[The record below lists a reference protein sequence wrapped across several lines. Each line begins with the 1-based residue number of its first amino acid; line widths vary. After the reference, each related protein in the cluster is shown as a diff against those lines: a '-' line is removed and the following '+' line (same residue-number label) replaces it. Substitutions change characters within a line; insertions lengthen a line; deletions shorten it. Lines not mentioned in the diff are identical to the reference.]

1 LRKIGAFPAAAAS
14 YVEGLYERYREDR
27 DAVGA
32 DWAAYFDALE
42 QGDNQHVDG
51 AGDAGVAGL
60 IQAYRDRGHLAAD
73 LDPLG
78 LAPRPA
84 VAELDPAAH
93 GLAPADVAAIV
104 DRLKAIYAGTLAV
117 ECAHVHDPARRHW
130 IRDAMEAPPMA
141 ADAETRRRILE
152 MLIEAEAF
160 EQFMQSRFPTVKR
173 FGLEG
178 AESKMVLL
186 RRLIEDAAAVGVD
199 EVVIGGMHRG
209 RLNLLANLM
218 GKPAAAIFAEVGGA
232 SSLPD
237 GFAVSGDVPYHVG
250 FSNDVTVA
258 GRRVHLSL
266 SAHPSHL
273 QVVAAVT
280 LGRARAKQARHG
292 PGGREAILPLLLHT
306 DASFAGQGVMAEIFQ
321 LGGLAGFDTGGTIHL
336 IVNNQIGFTTAPAQ
350 ARTSRYCS
358 DIAKI
363 VEAPVFHVNGDDPE
377 ATARAAT
384 LAVGYRQR
392 FGRDVVID
400 LVCYRRRGHN
410 EIDEPRFT
418 QPRMAA
424 RIDALPTVRR
434 KYAAR
439 LIDDGVVTVEENTG
453 IEARNRERLA
463 AAYEESKTYRPNTAD
478 RLEGAWT
485 GMAAGG
491 TAAMLEPVDTGMPLE
506 DLRRIGRAL
515 TAVPDSLAFD
525 PKIDRFREARARMI
539 EGGEGID
546 WATAEA
552 LAIGGLLDQGVDVRL
567 CGQDSGRGAFSQR
580 HLVLVDQ
587 QTEARFVPLRHLR
600 DGQGRFE
607 LVDSPLIEYAVLA
620 FEFGHSLADPH
631 TLVIWEAQFGDFAN
645 LAQAVI
651 DQYVVAAEDKWLRQ
665 SGLVMLLPHGP
676 EGDGPEHSSAR
687 PERFLQLCAEGNIQV
702 VDCST
707 PANHFHALRRQM
719 LRPFR
724 KPLVVFSPK
733 SLLRRR
739 AAASTLDE
747 MAEGTGF
754 RTVIADAEAD
764 PSGVRRVVLCTG
776 KVYYD
781 LAEARSEREIRSV
794 ALIRLEQ
801 LYPFPEAAL
810 SEALAPYSQ
819 AEVVWCQEETA
830 NGGAWS
836 FVDRRLEAILAA
848 LGHANPR
855 PRYVGRPPRPAPAG
869 GLKSAH
875 AAEQDRVVAEALTE

>member
-1 LRKIGAFPAAAAS
+1 LRKIGAFPAAAAA
-14 YVEGLYERYREDR
+14 YVEWLYERYREDR
-27 DAVGA
+27 DTVGA

-42 QGDNQHVDG
+42 QGDEQPGEGSKDP
-51 AGDAGVAGL
+51 GVAAL

-73 LDPLG
+73 LDPLD
-78 LAPRPA
+78 LAARPCLT
-84 VAELDPAAH
+84 ELDPAAY
-93 GLAPADVAAIV
+93 GLASADVAAIV
-104 DRLKAIYAGTLAV
+104 DRLKTVYAGTLAV
-117 ECAHVHDPARRHW
+117 EFVHIHDPARSQW

-141 ADAETRRRILE
+141 ACAEIRRGILGT
-152 MLIEAEAF
+152 LVEAEVF

-186 RRLIEDAAAVGVD
+186 RRLIEDAAAAGVD

-209 RLNLLANLM
+209 RLNFLANLM
-218 GKPAAAIFAEVGGA
+218 DKPAAAIFGEVAGA

-237 GFAVSGDVPYHVG
+237 GVAVSGDVPYHVG
-250 FSNDVTVA
+250 FSSDRTFA
-258 GRRVHLSL
+258 GRWVHLSL

-292 PGGREAILPLLLHT
+292 PSGREAILPLLLHT

-358 DIAKI
+358 DVAKI
-363 VEAPVFHVNGDDPE
+363 VEAPVLHVNGDDPE
-377 ATARAAT
+377 AAERAAA

-424 RIDALPTVRR
+424 RIDVLPTVRR

-439 LIDDGVVTVEENTG
+439 LVDDGVVTAEEDAA
-453 IEARNRERLA
+453 IEAHNRERLA
-463 AAYEESKTYRPNTAD
+463 AAYEASKTYRPNTAD

-485 GMAAGG
+485 GMVAGDE
-491 TAAMLEPVDTGMPLE
+491 TAMLKPVDTGLPLE

-515 TAVPDSLAFD
+515 TDVPDGPAFD

-539 EGGEGID
+539 EDGEGID

-587 QTEARFVPLRHLR
+587 RTEARFVPLRHLR

-607 LVDSPLIEYAVLA
+607 VVESPLIEYAVLA
-620 FEFGHSLADPH
+620 FEFGHSLADPR

-702 VDCST
+702 MNCTT
-707 PANHFHALRRQM
+707 PANYFHVLRRQM

-739 AAASTLDE
+739 VAVSALDE

-754 RTVIADAEAD
+754 RTVYPDGEAGADI
-764 PSGVRRVVLCTG
+764 RRVVLCTG
-776 KVYYD
+776 KIYYD
-781 LAEARSEREIRSV
+781 LAEARREQGIGDV

-801 LYPFPEAAL
+801 LYPFPEKAL
-810 SEALAPYSQ
+810 TETLAPYPQ

-836 FVDRRLEAILAA
+836 FVDRRLEHILAA
-848 LGHANPR
+848 LGYANPR

-875 AAEQDRVVAEALTE
+875 AAEQAQIVAEALTP

>member
-1 LRKIGAFPAAAAS
+1 LRQIDGFPAAAAS
-14 YVEGLYERYREDR
+14 YVERLYERYREDR

-42 QGDNQHVDG
+42 QGDDQPDDG
-51 AGDAGVAGL
+51 SKNSGVAAL

-78 LAPRPA
+78 LAARPS
-84 VAELDPAAH
+84 VAELDPAAY

-104 DRLKAIYAGTLAV
+104 DRLKAVYAGTLAV
-117 ECAHVHDPARRHW
+117 EFAHIHDPARRHW
-130 IRDAMEAPPMA
+130 IRDAMETPTMS
-141 ADAETRRRILE
+141 ADAETRRGILGT
-152 MLIEAEAF
+152 LVEAEAF
-160 EQFMQSRFPTVKR
+160 EQFMHSRFPTVKR

-186 RRLIEDAAAVGVD
+186 RRLIEDAAAAGVG

-237 GFAVSGDVPYHVG
+237 GIAVSGDVPYHVG
-250 FSNDVTVA
+250 FSSDVTVA

-280 LGRARAKQARHG
+280 LGRARAKQARLG
-292 PGGREAILPLLLHT
+292 PGGRKAILPLLLHT

-321 LGGLAGFDTGGTIHL
+321 LGGLAGFDIGGTIHVV
-336 IVNNQIGFTTAPAQ
+336 VNNQIGFTTAPAQ

-358 DIAKI
+358 DVAKI

-377 ATARAAT
+377 AAARAAT
-384 LAVGYRQR
+384 LAVGYRQT
-392 FGRDVVID
+392 FHKDVVID

-434 KYAAR
+434 KYAGR
-439 LIDDGVVTVEENTG
+439 LIDDGVVTAEEDAA

-463 AAYEESKTYRPNTAD
+463 AAYEASKTYRPNSAD

-485 GMAAGG
+485 GMTAGDAGG
-491 TAAMLEPVDTGMPLE
+491 MLAPVDTGLPLE
-506 DLRRIGRAL
+506 DLRRIGRSL
-515 TAVPDSLAFD
+515 TAVPEGPAFD

-539 EGGEGID
+539 ETGEGVD

-552 LAIGGLLDQGVDVRL
+552 LAIGGLLDEGVDVRL

-587 QTEARFVPLRHLR
+587 QTEARFVPLQYLR

-607 LVDSPLIEYAVLA
+607 VVDSPLIEYAVLA
-620 FEFGHSLADPH
+620 FEFGHSMADPR

-687 PERFLQLCAEGNIQV
+687 PERLLQLCADGNIQV
-702 VDCST
+702 VNCTT
-707 PANHFHALRRQM
+707 PANYFHVLRRQM

-739 AAASTLDE
+739 AAVSTLDE

-754 RTVIADAEAD
+754 RTVYPDGEAGA
-764 PSGVRRVVLCTG
+764 GVHRVVLCTG
-776 KVYYD
+776 KIYYD
-781 LAEARSEREIRSV
+781 VADARSEREIRDV

-801 LYPFPEAAL
+801 LYPFPEKAL
-810 SEALAPYSQ
+810 TEVLAPYPQ

-836 FVDRRLEAILAA
+836 FVDRRLEAILTS
-848 LGHANPR
+848 LGYANSR

-875 AAEQDRVVAEALTE
+875 AAEQAQIVAEALTQ

>member
-1 LRKIGAFPAAAAS
+1 
-14 YVEGLYERYREDR
+14 
-27 DAVGA
+27 
-32 DWAAYFDALE
+32 
-42 QGDNQHVDG
+42 
-51 AGDAGVAGL
+51 L

-186 RRLIEDAAAVGVD
+186 RRLIEDAAAAGVD

-336 IVNNQIGFTTAPAQ
+336 IVNNQIGFTTAPTQ

-358 DIAKI
+358 DVAKI

-377 ATARAAT
+377 AAARAAT

-491 TAAMLEPVDTGMPLE
+491 TAAMLEPVDTGMPLQ

-702 VDCST
+702 VDCTT

-719 LRPFR
+719 LRPYR

-810 SEALAPYSQ
+810 SEALAPYPQ

-836 FVDRRLEAILAA
+836 FVDRRLEAILTG
-848 LGHANPR
+848 LGYANPR